1 MTVSLTVSNTTVVG
15 PEANDALAGG
25 GTGIDFGQ
33 VSNGGYS
40 PVLVQEQNTGA
51 LDIWVSHD
59 AEIDPITSVKIY
71 AAPYTGT
78 YGGAN
83 SAEADFTALLNY
95 GASDIGASKNNAD
108 GFSRGLHLDLDWK
121 VSPANQFDYSREAAG
136 NKRIFGKDYAGFD
149 GSDLTKSFKLHADAM
164 SYWNGVSEVDATDP
178 VEATIGKSDDE
189 QLGNRGHFKARF
201 YLNKD
206 ATEGGFLQNSL
217 VIAYSFTA

>member
-15 PEANDALAGG
+15 PEASDTLAAGG
-25 GTGIDFGQ
+25 SGIDFGQ
-33 VSNGGYS
+33 VYNGGYS
-40 PVLVQEQNTGA
+40 PLDVQEQNSGA

-71 AAPYTGT
+71 AAPYAGN

-83 SAEADFTALLNY
+83 SAAADFTTLLAY
-95 GASDIGASKNNAD
+95 GASDIGASKNNTD
-108 GFSRGLHLDLDWK
+108 GLSQGLHLDMDWK
-121 VSPANQFDYSREAAG
+121 VSPSNQFDYSREAGG
-136 NKRIFGKDYAGFD
+136 NKRIIGKDYAGFD
-149 GSDLTKSFKLHADAM
+149 GSDIGKSFKLHADAA
-164 SYWNGVSEVDATDP
+164 SYWNGVSEVDAIAP
-178 VEATIGKSDDE
+178 IAATIGKFNDD

-206 ATEGGFLQNSL
+206 ATEGGLLQNSL